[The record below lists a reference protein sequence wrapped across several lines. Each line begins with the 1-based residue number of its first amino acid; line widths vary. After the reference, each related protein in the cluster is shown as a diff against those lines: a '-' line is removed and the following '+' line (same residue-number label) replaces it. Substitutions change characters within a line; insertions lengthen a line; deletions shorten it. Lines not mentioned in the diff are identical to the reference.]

1 MAKGEKD
8 KEPKPSDIISGAL
21 NIFGLKLDLGE
32 LLDSP
37 ENLASHLE
45 ELREKLKAAGGKEVL
60 SDQEWREGRMSVTGH
75 IRTRG
80 VLGEQE
86 YHIGTAG
93 KGGPGRKP
101 PQQPVEPIEPPFDI
115 FDEGEEITVIADV
128 PGVSMDDLELKVE
141 GSAFSLSTRPTA
153 HRIYRK
159 ELRLEAEVEPASL
172 QSTCNNGVLEVR
184 LRKRKASGG

>member
-1 MAKGEKD
+1 MDEEK
-8 KEPKPSDIISGAL
+8 EGAKPSDIISGAL

-37 ENLASHLE
+37 ENLAGHLE

-60 SDQEWREGRMSVTGH
+60 ADDEWKAGGASITGH
-75 IRTRG
+75 IRTHG
-80 VLGEQE
+80 ILGEQE

-115 FDEGEEITVIADV
+115 FDEGEAITVIADV

-153 HRIYRK
+153 HRSYRK

-172 QSTCNNGVLEVR
+172 HSTCNNGVLEVR
-184 LRKRKASGG
+184 LRKRKAGGG